1 MMKLSEIMKE
11 KKVSSKQLEE
21 MTGISVR
28 TIEGYRSGRREP
40 NLKNGL
46 IIAKALDLDPY
57 ELYDDIK

>member
-1 MMKLSEIMKE
+1 MKE

-46 IIAKALDLDPY
+46 IIAKALGLDPY
-57 ELYDDIK
+57 ELYDDIE